1 METTSNTIVR
11 VNGYP
16 PAERWQTLGPP
27 DVRFFAYATAYD
39 SDRAIV
45 IGHRCDGIDE
55 LAGRERHPLWR
66 RVADAFPAGA
76 YRGQGVEASLSV
88 GAPPGPGFPVPPLQC
103 LPDSRS
109 PGRDR

>member
-1 METTSNTIVR
+1 VETTSNTIVR

-27 DVRFFAYATAYD
+27 DVRFCAYATADD

-45 IGHRCDGIDE
+45 IGHRPDGIDE

-66 RVADAFPAGA
+66 RVADAFPTG
-76 YRGQGVEASLSV
+76 SL
-88 GAPPGPGFPVPPLQC
+88 P
-103 LPDSRS
+103 RS
-109 PGRDR
+109 GR